1 MSDTGVRCI
10 EVAVRNL
17 DALYNSMDPS
27 PFREKDLNPQAEDF
41 VVATARE
48 LPFNVPWCLR
58 IHVQEAPVPE
68 AIEVVKQAVHNYFT
82 DRRDIADLDFKR
94 LMREGRLS
102 LVIGLGFLFACM
114 AIGTYLL
121 PQNADA
127 FTTFLRESLSI
138 AGWVA
143 MWQPMQTY
151 LYDWWPIRRRRLVYD
166 KLGRIPV
173 ELVTEARPSV

>member
-1 MSDTGVRCI
+1 MSGTGVRCI
-10 EVAVRNL
+10 EVAVRNV

-41 VVATARE
+41 IVATARE
-48 LPFNVPWCLR
+48 LPANVPWCLR

-68 AIEVVKQAVHNYFT
+68 AMEVVKQAVHNYFT

-102 LVIGLGFLFACM
+102 LVIGLAFLSACM

-121 PQNADA
+121 PETGGA

-166 KLGRIPV
+166 KLSRIPV
-173 ELVTEARPSV
+173 ELVATDPRPS